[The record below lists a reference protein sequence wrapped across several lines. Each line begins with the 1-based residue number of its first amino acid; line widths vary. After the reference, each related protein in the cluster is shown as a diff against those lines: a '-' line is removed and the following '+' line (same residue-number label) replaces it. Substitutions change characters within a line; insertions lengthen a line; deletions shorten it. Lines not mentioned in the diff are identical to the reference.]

1 MGEKSLSLFGG
12 ASAAT
17 WSRLP
22 EELRSDTLV
31 HEFPKQYSDDYI
43 CFSTS
48 DLSLTGPYFLS
59 SWLPFAQMTN
69 AQVIA
74 MLKKLSHPCTK
85 KLQESF
91 LSNPLGCEARRG
103 HKSFPIWSNW
113 SVGGDGNLEQSMV
126 KHPPHFFP
134 FL

>member
-48 DLSLTGPYFLS
+48 DLSLTGPCFLVFLAAIRANDKCTGHCYAKKTLTPMHKKAPGI
-59 SWLPFAQMTN
+59 LP
-69 AQVIA
+69 
-74 MLKKLSHPCTK
+74 
-85 KLQESF
+85 
-91 LSNPLGCEARRG
+91 
-103 HKSFPIWSNW
+103 
-113 SVGGDGNLEQSMV
+113 
-126 KHPPHFFP
+126 
-134 FL
+134 